1 MELLTRRWHGAQR
14 RTNRRT
20 SAQTDPIL
28 IFQAL
33 ATSLLASE
41 NRKRE
46 REFEDEKI
54 VKFQVIKDIVSHDTV
69 WDQSE
74 KREALKALS
83 GNEKLFHEV
92 QKSCELS
99 LELEVTKNKLFIIS
113 IELKWVS

>member
-1 MELLTRRWHGAQR
+1 MELLTRRWHEAQR
-14 RTNRRT
+14 RINHRT

-41 NRKRE
+41 NRETERE

-54 VKFQVIKDIVSHDTV
+54 VKSHVIKDIVSHDTV

-74 KREALKALS
+74 REK
-83 GNEKLFHEV
+83 H
-92 QKSCELS
+92 
-99 LELEVTKNKLFIIS
+99 
-113 IELKWVS
+113 